1 MKKQTIINFLKETA
15 ALITYCLI
23 INVVLAT
30 FYLITDYI
38 NLFYLIDLGTNV
50 GYIIGYTMIMCIV
63 LSLSILIEPYK
74 FTRSGDERF
83 IRNHLKI
90 SAKPNY
96 FSEIPIYLL
105 SVLCTFM
112 LGLALGTQGPSLYV
126 GILTALLVY
135 KFIFKTS
142 SMSENEQIILGGS
155 VGFSIAFFNP
165 LAGMTLALERSKCK
179 LHLKFV
185 FKLIFSLVFTFFLQV
200 LFRGD
205 FVCDLFIRVDHHMN
219 YWLLFVVPVFV
230 LIACTIG
237 VLFKKLCIYIS
248 KHINHDNKIVK
259 VILYS
264 LVIIIPVTIK
274 VFNPWLLGGGTL
286 TLYWL
291 FSDTTLS
298 LLAIYGAIRIIFTL
312 FSFETK
318 FSGGLGGS
326 IIIMGAILG
335 RLMAGVLGLIIPL
348 SETDYFV
355 LTIATALPF
364 YGITSTEKYT
374 SLALMFSFG
383 NFIYLV
389 APVTVGW
396 LTMFGACEFKKFIKK
411 HYKKVKNSAIPA

>member
-1 MKKQTIINFLKETA
+1 
-15 ALITYCLI
+15 
-23 INVVLAT
+23 
-30 FYLITDYI
+30 
-38 NLFYLIDLGTNV
+38 
-50 GYIIGYTMIMCIV
+50 
-63 LSLSILIEPYK
+63 
-74 FTRSGDERF
+74 
-83 IRNHLKI
+83 
-90 SAKPNY
+90 
-96 FSEIPIYLL
+96 
-105 SVLCTFM
+105 
-112 LGLALGTQGPSLYV
+112 
-126 GILTALLVY
+126 
-135 KFIFKTS
+135 
-142 SMSENEQIILGGS
+142 
-155 VGFSIAFFNP
+155 
-165 LAGMTLALERSKCK
+165 
-179 LHLKFV
+179 
-185 FKLIFSLVFTFFLQV
+185 
-200 LFRGD
+200 
-205 FVCDLFIRVDHHMN
+205 MN
-219 YWLLFVVPVFV
+219 YWLLFIIPVFV

-264 LVIIIPVTIK
+264 LVIIIPVIIK

-291 FSDTTLS
+291 FSDTTLG
-298 LLAIYGAIRIIFTL
+298 LLAIYGAIRIIFAL

-335 RLMAGVLGLIIPL
+335 RVMAGILGLIIPL

-383 NFIYLV
+383 NFIYLA

-396 LTMFGACEFKKFIKK
+396 LTTFGACEFKKFVKK
-411 HYKKVKNSAIPA
+411 HYKKVKNSAIPV